1 MQLAKPPARSDM
13 KGPPVRYGQMLAF
26 LAGQPLP
33 AAPCGRGRVHRC
45 RDEADQAPDP
55 AEVQGLPATPPPHQ
69 VEVASSDSALPTRQ
83 LCAYEGVALTALL
96 PHLRPWPQPRRTLGA
111 AQAGGPATGRDL
123 ERGNAL

>member
-1 MQLAKPPARSDM
+1 M
-13 KGPPVRYGQMLAF
+13 KAPPVRYGQMLAF

-45 RDEADQAPDP
+45 HDEADQAPDP
-55 AEVQGLPATPPPHQ
+55 ADVQGLPATPPRHQ
-69 VEVASSDSALPTRQ
+69 VEVASSDSARHTGP
-83 LCAYEGVALTALL
+83 LCADEGAALTALL
-96 PHLRPWPQPRRTLGA
+96 LHLRPGPQPRRTLGA